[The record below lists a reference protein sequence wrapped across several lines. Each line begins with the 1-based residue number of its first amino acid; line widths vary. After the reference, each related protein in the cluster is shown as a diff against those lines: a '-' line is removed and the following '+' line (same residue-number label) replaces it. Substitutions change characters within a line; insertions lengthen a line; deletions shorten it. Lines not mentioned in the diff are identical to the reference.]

1 MANYRAGDVIRLTRN
16 AVGITQEQL
25 SEGICSVE
33 TLSRIENG
41 KHKVKQSTY
50 AQLMEKMERDPRRSY
65 AVCTGK
71 DMELLEE
78 RIWVEDA
85 LAKHDYEKADRYL
98 HRLKR
103 KIAEDKISRQY
114 IERIEGVIDYRLKRI
129 TAQGY
134 VQKMKEVIRITVTDY
149 ETYLQIET
157 KEQAY
162 PFTEQEIMVLNGLA
176 NGYGDIDRPQESIRI
191 FDALLLCLEE
201 GYMDLDSEAKLK
213 MLIEWNYVKALEEDG
228 KYREALKKVKELLE
242 TVVRN
247 NNGRLIPNSLV
258 SIAWNMQKIGQEKEG
273 DREKILPDIK
283 KKLRQAYYIAAARN
297 DYVNVNIIKDYY
309 FKCFEEE
316 V

>member
-16 AVGITQEQL
+16 AVGMTQEQL

-85 LAKHDYEKADRYL
+85 LAKHDYKMADRYL
-98 HRLKR
+98 CRLKR

-114 IERIEGVIDYRLKRI
+114 VERIEGVIDYRLKRI
-129 TAQGY
+129 DAEEY
-134 VQKMKEVIRITVTDY
+134 VKRMKEVIRITVPNY
-149 ETYLQIET
+149 EVYLQIET

-162 PFTEQEIMVLNGLA
+162 PFTELEVMVLVSLA
-176 NGYGDIDRPQESIRI
+176 NGYGYIEQPLKSIQI

-201 GYMDLDSEAKLK
+201 GYMDLASVTKLQ
-213 MLIEWNYVKALEEDG
+213 MLIERNYVMSLEESGRYQD
-228 KYREALKKVKELLE
+228 ALNKARKLLE
-242 TVVRN
+242 LVIMNDYGRMISVV
-247 NNGRLIPNSLV
+247 LIEIS
-258 SIAWNMQKIGQEKEG
+258 WNMKKICKDIGG
-273 DREKILPDIK
+273 NMNNILPDIK
-283 KKLRQAYYIAAARN
+283 KKLRQAYYIAAARK
-297 DYVNVNIIKDYY
+297 DYVNLKIIEDFY
-309 FKCFEEE
+309 FECFAEK